1 MPSQKITL
9 DSAVLA
15 LDISPNG
22 ERIVV
27 SQSIDTSS
35 KARLTL
41 WDVKNAQLLTEIDA
55 TEYDGMPVCFVGHD
69 QLIAY
74 AKNFSEVCLYSV
86 ETGEY
91 IHLNSAGVTWLAAS
105 HTHRLVVAGMATEVW
120 DTEAPERM
128 WLMTDYIAL
137 DVLNLKPAVGDI
149 SLDGTKV
156 AVAGIN
162 TTQALI
168 FDLDRDEIIQTL
180 DNAPA
185 QAHWVSLSPNLRYL
199 AVIGVLSQGRFLW
212 NLETGERYLPDL
224 FGPDSGGD
232 WSMCFHPNG
241 EYLATGSLVG
251 FISIYRLQDGEIVFS
266 EQIHEGRV
274 WDLAF
279 TRDGKKIISG
289 GDDGV
294 VSILEL
300 DNLN

>member
-41 WDVKNAQLLTEIDA
+41 WDVKNSQLLTEIDA
-55 TEYDGMPVCFVGHD
+55 TEYDGRPVCFVGHD

-74 AKNFSEVCLYSV
+74 AKNFSQACLYSV
-86 ETGEY
+86 ESREY
-91 IHLNSAGVTWLAAS
+91 IHLNSADVSWLAAS

-120 DTEAPERM
+120 DTERPERM
-128 WLMTDYIAL
+128 WLMPDYVVL
-137 DVLNLKPAVGDI
+137 DVLNLKPAVADI
-149 SLDGTKV
+149 SLDGTKG

-185 QAHWVSLSPNLRYL
+185 QARWVSLSPNLRYL
-199 AVIGVLSQGRFLW
+199 AVIGALSRGRFLW
-212 NLETGERYLPDL
+212 NLETGERYLPDI
-224 FGPDSGGD
+224 FESDDVGT

-251 FISIYRLQDGEIVFS
+251 FISIYRLQDGQIVFS

-279 TRDGKKIISG
+279 PPDGKKIISG